1 MNRLDTSII
10 IILLDGSD
18 HRFPGADGIVVNE
31 GTIIS
36 DLGLVELTSSLG
48 RNNIENPLAYVI
60 HIIKK
65 FRINL
70 LSSVD
75 SSFVPGFGRINT
87 LFYNSLNLTEKLKL
101 RTLDLIHV
109 SYCIYLKDNNY
120 DIVNLFKTDKEFII
134 SKELLHEHK
143 IDLKIIQ

>member
-10 IILLDGSD
+10 IIPLDGSD
-18 HRFPGADGIVVNE
+18 HRFPAADGIVVNE

-65 FRINL
+65 FRMNL
-70 LSSVD
+70 LSGVD

-109 SYCIYLKDNNY
+109 SYCIDLKDNNY
-120 DIVNLFKTDKEFII
+120 DIVNLFTADKEFIK

>member
-65 FRINL
+65 FRMNL
-70 LSSVD
+70 LSGVD

-109 SYCIYLKDNNY
+109 SYRIYLKDNNY

>member
-65 FRINL
+65 FRMNL
-70 LSSVD
+70 LSGVD
-75 SSFVPGFGRINT
+75 SSFVPGFSRINT

-109 SYCIYLKDNNY
+109 SYCIDLKDNNY
-120 DIVNLFKTDKEFII
+120 DIVNLFKTDKEFIK